1 MTRRALRLSPVLAAV
16 VLAGCASVA
25 PDGLRNA
32 VDRHTASRLPA
43 DSQLPSTDSHA
54 QPTTEAQI
62 AQWLSQPVDADTAVR
77 IALLR
82 SPSLQAQLAQLAR
95 QDAQR
100 AQALTLFNPTL
111 TLGRFVN
118 GHEREIERQ
127 LSFGLVQLITLPW
140 RSQWQG
146 WQLERFDERRSVFR
160 HGKHQLT
167 LKVPE

>member
-1 MTRRALRLSPVLAAV
+1 MKRRMLRLSTLIGALL
-16 VLAGCASVA
+16 LAGCAT
-25 PDGLRNA
+25 A
-32 VDRHTASRLPA
+32 VQQQA
-43 DSQLPSTDSHA
+43 
-54 QPTTEAQI
+54 TEAQI

-82 SPSLQAQLAQLAR
+82 SPGLQAQLAQLAQ

-127 LSFGLVQLITLPW
+127 FSVNLVQLITLPW
-140 RSQWQG
+140 RTQCAQTCVWQ
-146 WQLERFDERRSVFR
+146 RS
-160 HGKHQLT
+160 HPP
-167 LKVPE
+167 LKGCTHENS